1 MNSLGFIYSTI
12 RLAADP
18 SCSANLQQAVVAID
32 AVLTSGNGWVKKTL
46 KGLFGV
52 ADLSHDEDFASLIT
66 VSPLIDLLCF
76 DLLWFLTCPLA
87 PAWCLASEELGR
99 RGW

>member
-1 MNSLGFIYSTI
+1 MSLLAAGYIIYSLDSICSTI

-18 SCSANLQQAVVAID
+18 SCSANLQQAVLAID
-32 AVLTSGNGWVKKTL
+32 AVLTSGNGWLKKTL

-66 VSPLIDLLCF
+66 VSPPYGST
-76 DLLWFLTCPLA
+76 LT
-87 PAWCLASEELGR
+87 
-99 RGW
+99 